1 MKRASLIVPNVYF
14 ALFPSAWRESIVAW
28 HAVGSILAN
37 RSSDRPVVA
46 TRSQLYD
53 AVVHVFDPRN
63 PCPVLPEFFFVIG
76 CHKPGKL
83 VAILVVSGNDISL
96 HFLWSSCR
104 GFMRGVPVLA
114 SDSGYYPRS
123 GMLPLA
129 RSSRHSNLPAQFA
142 EIMPGILWL

>member
-1 MKRASLIVPNVYF
+1 V
-14 ALFPSAWRESIVAW
+14 PSASNADF
-28 HAVGSILAN
+28 LQN
-37 RSSDRPVVA
+37 
-46 TRSQLYD
+46 
-53 AVVHVFDPRN
+53 PR
-63 PCPVLPEFFFVIG
+63 PVLPEFFFVIG

-83 VAILVVSGNDISL
+83 VAVLVVSGNDVSL

-129 RSSRHSNLPAQFA
+129 RGSRHSNLSPQFA
-142 EIMPGILWL
+142 EIMPEILSLQRMVFHYSIERCRITSRDSKKNCCRLSWGKPGEH

>member
-1 MKRASLIVPNVYF
+1 M
-14 ALFPSAWRESIVAW
+14 
-28 HAVGSILAN
+28 
-37 RSSDRPVVA
+37 D
-46 TRSQLYD
+46 
-53 AVVHVFDPRN
+53 VFDPCN
-63 PCPVLPEFFFVIG
+63 PRPVLPEFFFVIG

-83 VAILVVSGNDISL
+83 VAVPVVSGNDVSI

-129 RSSRHSNLPAQFA
+129 RSSRHSNLRPQFA
-142 EIMPGILWL
+142 EIMPGILWLQRMVFHYSIESCRITSRDSKKNCCRLSWGEPGEH